1 MLGAQTNVFFNS
13 FFTKTELKCSSYCW
27 CLEENSEVV
36 GIPLHLFLLEIDFP
50 SDEANKRGLEGS
62 ASLF

>member
-50 SDEANKRGLEGS
+50 SDEAN
-62 ASLF
+62 